1 MLTIQRLKAFGKIYL
16 GTTVAYG
23 SWHAFR
29 RERLRPVQQLAIVM
43 TAPLL
48 WPAFMADDF
57 ADHFVERPSLYP
69 SDDSQ

>member
-1 MLTIQRLKAFGKIYL
+1 MLTIQRVKQLGKLYL
-16 GTTVAYG
+16 GTTLVFG

-29 RERLRPVQQLAIVM
+29 REQLRPVQQLAIVM

-57 ADHFVERPSLYP
+57 ADRRPSLLYP
-69 SDDSQ
+69 GDDSQ